1 MQFNL
6 CWPSPTVLRE
16 RGIKCYETVSLVH
29 DLKHLRDGGWTEFF
43 LVVFSQS
50 LANHTFLAL

>member
-6 CWPSPTVLRE
+6 PWPRPTVLRE
-16 RGIKCYETVSLVH
+16 RGIKCHETVSLVH
-29 DLKHLRDGGWTEFF
+29 SLKHLDDSGWTKFF

-50 LANHTFLAL
+50 LANQTFLAF

>member
-1 MQFNL
+1 MQCNL

-16 RGIKCYETVSLVH
+16 RESKCYETVSLVH
-29 DLKHLRDGGWTEFF
+29 DLKPLCDSGWTKFF